1 MKQQS
6 YVVENFKEVLGFLRS
21 RFPMFHQSNFFFRD
35 IQYGIMTFLEKK
47 GMKTG
52 YAAAENIARAFAEKL
67 EKEGIFVPVDRQS
80 WVVNYPEYRKPQV
93 KPVAPAKKA
102 VTA

>member
-1 MKQQS
+1 MKQQT
-6 YVVENFKEVLGFLRS
+6 YVIENSREVLGFLKS
-21 RFPMFHQSNFFFRD
+21 RFSMFHQSNFFFRD

-52 YAAAENIARAFAEKL
+52 YPAAEKIARAFAEKL
-67 EKEGIFVPVDRQS
+67 EAEGIFIPVDRQS

-93 KPVAPAKKA
+93 KPAAPAKKPVPA
-102 VTA
+102 